1 MPSLGFRRQDWL
13 QSWWKLFSAHK
24 TQGRDY
30 WFPEVL
36 SFEQNMLGDQ
46 PITYERGLKCFKYA
60 LSQALRLA
68 PVSQVDIGMPAKD
81 MIAILEKVTWHTCR
95 VTLLSAAVHEQK
107 DAQAIALQA
116 NWKNPSSLV
125 LKYARD
131 RRSIPLRMVGEL
143 VQALKQDWQPPIELE
158 GSGDAP
164 REFSDDE
171 EVLGQRSDQ
180 FYVKKAEVGSC
191 GRRIMAMKFHVLD
204 ARDSAVLAC
213 GRLALD
219 RCEPAGSI
227 LPDISVLCKDCLSRD
242 QRSQTIDD
250 LSKFARAQQRLRWH

>member
-1 MPSLGFRRQDWL
+1 M
-13 QSWWKLFSAHK
+13 
-24 TQGRDY
+24 
-30 WFPEVL
+30 
-36 SFEQNMLGDQ
+36 
-46 PITYERGLKCFKYA
+46 
-60 LSQALRLA
+60 
-68 PVSQVDIGMPAKD
+68 
-81 MIAILEKVTWHTCR
+81 TWHTCR

-131 RRSIPLRMVGEL
+131 RRSIPLRMVGVL
-143 VQALKQDWQPPIELE
+143 VQALRQDWQPPIVLE
-158 GSGDAP
+158 DEEDAL
-164 REFSDDE
+164 RVFSEDE

-180 FYVKKAEVGSC
+180 FYVKKAEVGAC

-204 ARDSAVLAC
+204 ALDSAVLAC

-227 LPDISVLCKDCLSRD
+227 LPDISVLCKDCLAKRPEV
-242 QRSQTIDD
+242 
-250 LSKFARAQQRLRWH
+250 ANH

>member
-1 MPSLGFRRQDWL
+1 
-13 QSWWKLFSAHK
+13 
-24 TQGRDY
+24 
-30 WFPEVL
+30 
-36 SFEQNMLGDQ
+36 
-46 PITYERGLKCFKYA
+46 
-60 LSQALRLA
+60 
-68 PVSQVDIGMPAKD
+68 MPAPE
-81 MIAILEKVTWHTCR
+81 MIAILQKVTWHTCR

-143 VQALKQDWQPPIELE
+143 VQALRQDWQPPIVLE
-158 GSGDAP
+158 DAEDAL
-164 REFSDDE
+164 RVFSEDE

-180 FYVKKAEVGSC
+180 FYVKKAEVGAC
-191 GRRIMAMKFHVLD
+191 GRRIMTMKFHVLD
-204 ARDSAVLAC
+204 ALDSAVLAC

-227 LPDISVLCKDCLSRD
+227 LPDISVLCKDCLAKRPEV
-242 QRSQTIDD
+242 
-250 LSKFARAQQRLRWH
+250 ANH